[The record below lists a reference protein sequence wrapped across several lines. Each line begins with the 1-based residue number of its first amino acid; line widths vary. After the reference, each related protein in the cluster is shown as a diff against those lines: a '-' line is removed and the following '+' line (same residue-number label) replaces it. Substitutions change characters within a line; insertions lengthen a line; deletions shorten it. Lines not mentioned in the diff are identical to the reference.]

1 MSILSI
7 VYSNNLALKIGKS
20 IKRIGRIKNNNRKI
34 FKLYVQRLLCVH
46 SGHPNLEAKRLLHLS
61 RQKQCN
67 KVALKENHGSQLVIF
82 VAKQVSCEFI
92 CAVLFVLRTVCI
104 Y

>member
-1 MSILSI
+1 MSIRSI

-20 IKRIGRIKNNNRKI
+20 LKSIGGIKNNNKTI
-34 FKLYVQRLLCVH
+34 FKLHVQCFLCVH
-46 SGHPNLEAKRLLHLS
+46 HPNLEAKHSLHLS

>member
-1 MSILSI
+1 MSIRSI
-7 VYSNNLALKIGKS
+7 AYSNNLALKIGKS
-20 IKRIGRIKNNNRKI
+20 LKSIRRIKNNNKTI
-34 FKLYVQRLLCVH
+34 LFKLHVQRFLCVH
-46 SGHPNLEAKRLLHLS
+46 HPNLEAKHLLHLS

-67 KVALKENHGSQLVIF
+67 KVALKENRESQLVIF